1 MELRT
6 EGLRC
11 QRATG
16 NAAPELMHNADPG
29 NISGSVVS
37 QAKAINIVFVVFDD
51 VTQLDFT
58 GPAQCLARM
67 PGAQVFVAAEGAA
80 PIRTDSGFSIVPSVT
95 YANCPQADVL
105 CVPGGRGVS
114 AAIRHEATIDFV
126 RSQASRARW
135 VTAVC
140 TGAFILGAARLLRGK
155 RATTHWA
162 YTHLLPV
169 VGAVH
174 EPRRVVKDGT
184 VITAGGI
191 TSGIDFGLSLVS
203 EIGGRRAAQTIQ
215 LAMEYNPA
223 PPFDSG
229 TPDTAPAELVAQLR
243 SRYEAAA
250 SELKNVLLEL

>member
-1 MELRT
+1 MSL
-6 EGLRC
+6 GK
-11 QRATG
+11 G
-16 NAAPELMHNADPG
+16 
-29 NISGSVVS
+29 
-37 QAKAINIVFVVFDD
+37 KAINVVFVVFDD

-67 PGAQVFVAAEGAA
+67 LGAQVILAAAGAA

-114 AAIRHEATIDFV
+114 TAIRQKATVNFV
-126 RSQASRARW
+126 RSQASHSQW

-140 TGAFILGAARLLRGK
+140 TGAFILGAAGLLRGK
-155 RATTHWA
+155 RATTHWG

-174 EPRRVVKDGT
+174 EPQRVVTDGT
-184 VITAGGI
+184 VITAGGV
-191 TSGIDFGLSLVS
+191 TSGIDFGLTLVS
-203 EIGGRRAAQTIQ
+203 EVAGRQAAQTIQ
-215 LAMEYNPA
+215 LALEYNPA

-229 TPDTAPAELVAQLR
+229 TPDAAPAELVAQLR
-243 SRYEAAA
+243 SRVYEAAA
-250 SELKNVLLEL
+250 SELKDALLAP